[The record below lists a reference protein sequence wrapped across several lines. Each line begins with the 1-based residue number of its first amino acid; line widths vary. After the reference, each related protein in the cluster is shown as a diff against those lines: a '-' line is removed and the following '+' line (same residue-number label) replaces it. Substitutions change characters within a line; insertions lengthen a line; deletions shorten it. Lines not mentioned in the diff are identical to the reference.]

1 MRILAAWVMLVM
13 AVNPLAAA
21 GTAWSD
27 CGSGPAPMQMP
38 SGHAHDAHHAHHG
51 ETGGAEH
58 SMPPAGHDG
67 ACSEC
72 AEHCDCQTACSVTAA
87 AGLAGGAV
95 GLTGDSPRPGPESFH
110 AGPAPQVLFRPPIR
124 L

>member
-1 MRILAAWVMLVM
+1 MRILGAWVMLVM

-21 GTAWSD
+21 GTVLSD
-27 CGSGPAPMQMP
+27 CGSGPAPMQML
-38 SGHAHDAHHAHHG
+38 SGDAHHAHHAHHG

-67 ACSEC
+67 SCSEC
-72 AEHCDCQTACSVTAA
+72 AEHCDCQAACSVTAA
-87 AGLAGGAV
+87 AGPAGGAAGV
-95 GLTGDSPRPGPESFH
+95 TRHPLRPGAESFD
-110 AGPAPQVLFRPPIR
+110 AGPVPQVLFRPPIR